1 MNIERIVMSCN
12 ICMYIFRSEDMRR
25 AALLHEAFSV
35 YMRSTAVATGFPI
48 PTSCCDTSTTQAI
61 KLATSP
67 QQNVDQNVQKLET
80 NVSSDN

>member
-1 MNIERIVMSCN
+1 
-12 ICMYIFRSEDMRR
+12 MRR

-61 KLATSP
+61 KLATPP
-67 QQNVDQNVQKLET
+67 QQNVDQNVQNIET
-80 NVSSDN
+80 NASSGN